1 MDQTGRSVARERAL
15 SPPFSKTTG
24 HLGLNRLSGAI
35 REEYYSDVYTLEK
48 ERSHSAPKF
57 HSDNSLG
64 KWPPDRVWA
73 QDNVRDKHHLYD
85 EIKEDVPNSDSLH
98 DYELAKDMGVNQSKS
113 YSFLKEN
120 GPGRNIRLLSSS
132 RNKDNRPPAKV
143 PIVIK
148 KNSATVLSNNNDI
161 EKKPP
166 GDEEGHSI
174 AHPKDSLPNR
184 VRLGDYTQ
192 PVDATNF
199 TWGRN
204 DEYCEPYVAEQLI
217 KEAAK
222 RRQSDNKV
230 SDNMDVNSESTDYNR
245 INRKAPRESGQSQ
258 TKPISSGSGIHLGS
272 DGYDHASSWTSIAN
286 KSSDSSHD
294 TYEEPWDSRTR
305 QRDLQSKLNR
315 AQSEE
320 IPKQFPLP
328 DSRRSSQDPAAV
340 RRKPQPSDMYED
352 AWDSPL
358 KQKLLEEKLN
368 AAKRGGGAASRSPTS
383 PLPSSPPST
392 YEEPWDIKKR
402 QMELEGRL
410 EATHIHKSPIGTPI
424 SPSRRS
430 PQPRPGLD
438 TYEEAWDLK
447 SGAKAVS
454 YLRSTSQQDRDLA
467 PSSPQSPNSGS
478 PTNKLLPRLV
488 TPATACTIGERIN
501 PIIPLHKQSW
511 YQGRISRADAENTLR
526 VCKEGSY
533 LVRES
538 ESERG
543 QYSLSIKSRIM
554 NIHLRITKRSNG
566 QFILGENSALF
577 DTIPEMIDYYTQHQV
592 PLKGTEHLTL
602 LHPVDRH

>member
-1 MDQTGRSVARERAL
+1 MAYQKDAL
-15 SPPFSKTTG
+15 PT
-24 HLGLNRLSGAI
+24 
-35 REEYYSDVYTLEK
+35 
-48 ERSHSAPKF
+48 
-57 HSDNSLG
+57 
-64 KWPPDRVWA
+64 
-73 QDNVRDKHHLYD
+73 
-85 EIKEDVPNSDSLH
+85 
-98 DYELAKDMGVNQSKS
+98 
-113 YSFLKEN
+113 
-120 GPGRNIRLLSSS
+120 
-132 RNKDNRPPAKV
+132 
-143 PIVIK
+143 
-148 KNSATVLSNNNDI
+148 
-161 EKKPP
+161 
-166 GDEEGHSI
+166 
-174 AHPKDSLPNR
+174 R

-204 DEYCEPYVAEQLI
+204 DEYCEPYVADQLI

-222 RRQSDNKV
+222 KRQSDNKV

-245 INRKAPRESGQSQ
+245 INRKMAVKTPRESGQ
-258 TKPISSGSGIHLGS
+258 TNPNSSSAVGG
-272 DGYDHASSWTSIAN
+272 DGYDHATSWTSIA

-320 IPKQFPLP
+320 IPKQLPYP
-328 DSRRSSQDPAAV
+328 DSRRMSQDPPAM

-352 AWDSPL
+352 AWDSPF

-383 PLPSSPPST
+383 PLPSSLPST

-430 PQPRPGLD
+430 PQPRSPQPRSPQPRPGLD

-447 SGAKAVS
+447 TGAKAVS
-454 YLRSTSQQDRDLA
+454 FLRSNSQQDRDLA

-478 PTNKLLPRLV
+478 PTYKQVPRI
-488 TPATACTIGERIN
+488 TIPATACTIGERIN
-501 PIIPLHKQSW
+501 PIIPLQKQSW

-543 QYSLSIKSRIM
+543 QYSLSIKSRLM

-592 PLKGTEHLTL
+592 PLKGTQHLTL
-602 LHPVDRH
+602 LHPVELH